1 MNKVI
6 FRLFILTKIAQIESV
21 SKTCTSVEELHRMEG
36 KLEVL
41 RELFDDFN
49 LEYHP
54 DEELEFH
61 NKI

>member
-6 FRLFILTKIAQIESV
+6 FRLFILTKIAQIETT